1 MLPILIDHNLKQKI
15 ACLWV
20 DAKDWQ
26 PCFILH
32 VLTSTTSTV
41 GQPPITSFFLSRH
54 DFNQKNLYNFILRFE
69 LLWIIIIINMNNN
82 DHYWPVTWS
91 KYIFCN
97 FSMKIKS
104 WQKASFGYN
113 FFFSFFYH
121 LPIYSL
127 HLNYVQVLSPNVKI
141 FHLRKINGKT
151 LCLYTKY
158 A

>member
-1 MLPILIDHNLKQKI
+1 MHAFGLMLRIDNR
-15 ACLWV
+15 
-20 DAKDWQ
+20 
-26 PCFILH
+26 FILH

-82 DHYWPVTWS
+82 GHYWSVTWS

-113 FFFSFFYH
+113 FFCSFFYH